1 MGTRIIAALK
11 GYDGNGGRRQLIAA
25 GLAGS
30 LLVFLLFIF
39 VIHLPLQRAA
49 GEYRR
54 EAALAKQEINEV
66 VNFQNAHLDRKAYQ
80 KELDMR
86 QSQVVKAFPDHIA
99 QADFLLEIQ
108 RLAGQAKLQLLQVEP
123 GKIMQN
129 DERQTLPVRIRMQ
142 GGYFGLLKFI
152 RELQDGERFVTV
164 QELGITAENNE
175 LVTDIM
181 VNIYAVSA
189 K

>member
-54 EAALAKQEINEV
+54 EAAVATQEINEV

-86 QSQVVKAFPDHIA
+86 QSRVLKAFPDHIA
-99 QADFLLEIQ
+99 QLLRGD
-108 RLAGQAKLQLLQVEP
+108 RLHL
-123 GKIMQN
+123 
-129 DERQTLPVRIRMQ
+129 
-142 GGYFGLLKFI
+142 
-152 RELQDGERFVTV
+152 
-164 QELGITAENNE
+164 
-175 LVTDIM
+175 
-181 VNIYAVSA
+181 
-189 K
+189 